1 MNGIG
6 DFLKAQLLMQNQNN
20 LIFNFMIL
28 AIIDIM
34 TGFTKKMADSFEKY
48 FTKYIDDKFKKVEI
62 HLEQKVG
69 VSDPH
74 SLYFERNY
82 KNSGLWDRA
91 DAILCKI
98 TGIPASQTFLIV
110 DNLQIIMN
118 RQPFLIEKD
127 IYFQLIICK
136 QSEEKVEKIEF
147 KVYSNSLNVCE
158 IKEYINRIT
167 EEYIIDKKNNLGDKL
182 YFFDQVSQSNK
193 KRGDYVNKLLF
204 TMHQFNSNR
213 NLENV
218 FHERQ
223 EEVKNRVN
231 FFMNNKEWY
240 DTRGIPYTLGFLFT
254 GSAGVGK
261 TSSLKAIANV
271 CKRHIIN
278 INMAEITDKKR
289 LKKLFYDE
297 RINICKNPEAPSQN
311 EELIIPINK
320 RLYVIEDI
328 DAMNSKILLKRNSN
342 ETETSTIL
350 IKPKKT
356 GNTGMSFSHEEE
368 DETVSDVDLSTVL
381 NIMDG
386 SLETPGR
393 ILIVSTNY
401 PEKLDDAFIRPGR
414 IDMIVEFK
422 KANRQVIIDMMTSFY
437 GSKLNFDRLKETEV
451 EIDYKWTPAE
461 ISQLLFKNFNN
472 PEQAID
478 DILNLNQD
486 YQLKK

>member
-69 VSDPH
+69 VSEPH

-82 KNSGLWDRA
+82 KNSGSWDRA

-98 TGIPASQTFLIV
+98 TGIPSSQTFLIV

-127 IYFQLIICK
+127 IYFQLTDCK
-136 QSEEKVEKIEF
+136 QSEDKVEKLEF
-147 KVYSNSLNVCE
+147 KVYSNNLNVCE

-240 DTRGIPYTLGFLFT
+240 DTRGIPYTLGFFFT
-254 GSAGVGK
+254 GEPGTGK
-261 TSSLKAIANV
+261 SSSLKAIANV

-297 RINICKNPEAPSQN
+297 RINICRNPETPSQN

-342 ETETSTIL
+342 ETETSIL
-350 IKPKKT
+350 IKPPKKT
-356 GNTGMSFSHEEE
+356 GNTGMSFSHEED
-368 DETVSDVDLSTVL
+368 DEPVSDVDLSTVL

-437 GSKLNFDRLKETEV
+437 DSKLDFDRLKETDV
-451 EIDYKWTPAE
+451 DYKWTPAE
-461 ISQLLFKNFNN
+461 ISQLLFKNFND
-472 PEQAID
+472 PEKAID